1 MWMLTTDDRGFVKY
15 WQCNFNNVH
24 TFQAHSDPV
33 KCCRLGSLSPTSGR
47 QCEHTGKCLKCHVDL
62 EVIIIMFGM
71 IDLFLKKCRC
81 VSLLKARIV
90 GLYIIYG
97 TKLHNNVVHCD
108 MYLYLFM
115 DINLF

>member
-47 QCEHTGKCLKCHVDL
+47 QCAHTGKCLKSCTDSD
-62 EVIIIMFGM
+62 IIIMFN
-71 IDLFLKKCRC
+71 LFLKKCRC
-81 VSLLKARIV
+81 IFLPNAKVV
-90 GLYIIYG
+90 GLYSIN
-97 TKLHNNVVHCD
+97 LHNNE
-108 MYLYLFM
+108 LPP
-115 DINLF
+115 